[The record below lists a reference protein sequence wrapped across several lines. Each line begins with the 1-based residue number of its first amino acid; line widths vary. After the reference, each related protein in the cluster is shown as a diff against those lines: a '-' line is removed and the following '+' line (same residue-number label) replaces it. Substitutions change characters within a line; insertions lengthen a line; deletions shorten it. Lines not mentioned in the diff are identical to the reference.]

1 MQVDMSQ
8 KVIQIRELNYFYPDH
23 TKAISDISLDIC
35 EGESVGIIG
44 PNGAGKTT
52 LLLHLNGILKG
63 NGSVVICGLKIQ
75 EENLPEIRKKVGM
88 IFQNPDTQ
96 LFMPTV
102 FDDVA
107 FGPINM
113 DLSKK
118 EVEESVNQAL
128 EEVDMSGAIHRLAHH
143 LSFGEKKRISI
154 ATVLSMKPDILAM
167 DEPTSN
173 LDPKHRRML
182 IGLIKNFTHTKII
195 ASHDLD
201 LIGEVCT
208 RIIMLDKG
216 SIVAQGKTIE
226 ILKNKDLLEKHDL
239 EIPLSLSGWGTSK
252 I

>member
-1 MQVDMSQ
+1 MQIDMSQ
-8 KVIQIRELNYFYPDH
+8 KVIEIRNLNYSYPDR
-23 TKAISDISLDIC
+23 TKAISDINLDIY

-75 EENLPEIRKKVGM
+75 GQDKNLPKIRKKVGM
-88 IFQNPDTQ
+88 IFQDPNAQ
-96 LFMPTV
+96 LFIPTV

-107 FGPINM
+107 FGPLNM
-113 DLSKK
+113 NLSKK

-128 EEVDMSGAIHRLAHH
+128 EEVDMSGAIHKLAHH
-143 LSFGEKKRISI
+143 LSLGEKRRISI

-182 IGLIKNFTHTKII
+182 IGLIKNFSHTKII

-201 LIGEVCT
+201 LIWDVCN

-216 SIVAQGKTIE
+216 SIVAQGETIE

-239 EIPLSLSGWGTSK
+239 EIPLSLSR
-252 I
+252 